1 MDGRSKRRTGRNL
14 VLFVTKNVIGIGE
27 QKRIT
32 VSDMHYDEL
41 SRTPPPPPPE
51 DEAER
56 R

>member
-41 SRTPPPPPPE
+41 SRTMIMMVVE